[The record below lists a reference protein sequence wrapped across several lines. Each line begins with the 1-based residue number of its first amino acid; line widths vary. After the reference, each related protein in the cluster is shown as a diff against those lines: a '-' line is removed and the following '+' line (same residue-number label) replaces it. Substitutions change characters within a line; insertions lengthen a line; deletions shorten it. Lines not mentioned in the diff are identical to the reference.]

1 MHESMAAFDRATNI
15 VLVDDDTVDV
25 MNVRRAF
32 AKANIDDP
40 LFVAGDG
47 FEALALLRSG
57 TVPAARRIVLLDLNM
72 PRMSG
77 IEFLRA
83 LRADTALATTPVVVL
98 TTSDDP
104 RELGE
109 AYRLHVAG
117 YLLKPVAFESFL
129 QLMGALTRYWTLME
143 MP

>member
-1 MHESMAAFDRATNI
+1 MHEFLDASDRATNV

-32 AKANIDDP
+32 AKARIEDP

-47 FEALALLRSG
+47 LEALTLLRSG
-57 TVPAARRIVLLDLNM
+57 TVPAHRRIVLLDLNM

-77 IEFLRA
+77 LEFLRA
-83 LRADTALATTPVVVL
+83 LRADAALAATPVVVL
-98 TTSDDP
+98 TTSDDQ
-104 RELGE
+104 REISE

-117 YLLKPVAFESFL
+117 YLLKPVTADSFL
-129 QLMGALTRYWTLME
+129 NLMDTLARYWSLME